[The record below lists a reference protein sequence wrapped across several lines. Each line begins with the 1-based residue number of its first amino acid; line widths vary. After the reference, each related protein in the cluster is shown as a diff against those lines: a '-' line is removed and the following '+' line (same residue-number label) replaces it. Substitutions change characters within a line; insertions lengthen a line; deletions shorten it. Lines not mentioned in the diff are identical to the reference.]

1 MRRNKQREQKE
12 VFLMI
17 IITKIVDKT
26 MIVIMEDKKVSINK
40 SYITMKYIC
49 YIAFD
54 NTSTQYFC
62 FVNIVSEINIHKII
76 HFSSN
81 YIL

>member
-54 NTSTQYFC
+54 NTSTQC
-62 FVNIVSEINIHKII
+62 FVIIVSEINIHKII